1 MNKQTPSRQQIY
13 SKEVS
18 SKFTKIICDLESLQR
33 KIISYS
39 HSYSAEKQMTFAPYQ
54 TKN

>member
-13 SKEVS
+13 SKEIS

-33 KIISYS
+33 KIISSSHGYS
-39 HSYSAEKQMTFAPYQ
+39 GVKEINIAQYQ
-54 TKN
+54 TNN